1 MDLEDKVSVPLSDRN
16 KGMLKPHPH
25 SREAETSVALGD
37 KGRDDGDV
45 WEGMVGPIKRPSKG
59 QADGGGWAGEA

>member
-1 MDLEDKVSVPLSDRN
+1 M
-16 KGMLKPHPH
+16 
-25 SREAETSVALGD
+25 ALGD

-45 WEGMVGPIKRPSKG
+45 WEGMVGSIKRPPKG